1 VRLEEL
7 KKLGTKKGENKSK
20 TTRKNI
26 LEEASQVERLL
37 NEYDSCWTEIG
48 WPSAQSLF
56 ESSKNLNVK
65 KDPETMS
72 SLTSSTPEVTMKT
85 GSTKE
90 KPRKTQA
97 EVWRTDETPL
107 TSISTPLSPTEK
119 SHVTHKKCTQSTTAR
134 TWLQMLRRLTRKVD
148 ISPNDTQPV

>member
-56 ESSKNLNVK
+56 ESSKNLNEK
-65 KDPETMS
+65 KEPETMS
-72 SLTSSTPEVTMKT
+72 SLTSSTPEVT
-85 GSTKE
+85 
-90 KPRKTQA
+90 
-97 EVWRTDETPL
+97 
-107 TSISTPLSPTEK
+107 
-119 SHVTHKKCTQSTTAR
+119 
-134 TWLQMLRRLTRKVD
+134 
-148 ISPNDTQPV
+148 

>member
-97 EVWRTDETPL
+97 EVWRTDETP
-107 TSISTPLSPTEK
+107 SPPYQPLFHLRKKVTWPTK
-119 SHVTHKKCTQSTTAR
+119 SARKAQQQEHGCKCCEDSQGR
-134 TWLQMLRRLTRKVD
+134 
-148 ISPNDTQPV
+148 